1 MTPIDKI
8 RVLITD
14 DSAFMRQILA
24 DTLAAE
30 ADIEVAGRARNGA
43 DAVQKALT
51 LHPDVI
57 TMDLEMPGVTGLAA
71 LETIMERH
79 PTPVIMVSSRTGEG
93 TETTLKCLEAGAFD
107 FIQKPLV
114 RSPEEFERFGKEL
127 REKVRLAASSRKIA
141 RRPVARP
148 PFAEMPSKPRTA
160 GPFDLLLV
168 ASSTGGPQALARVIP
183 ALPADFPVPVA
194 VVQHMTRDFT
204 ASLAKRLDQ
213 QSKLSVVEAE
223 DGLPLKRGMVVVAQ
237 GGRHL
242 LIKSRQGLHCFL
254 SDAPPLNS
262 VRPAA
267 DLLFLSAA
275 DLAGMTSLAL
285 VLTGMGKDGTEG
297 ARALKA
303 RGGYVLAESS
313 ETAVVFGMP
322 RSVIEAGMADEVLPL
337 YEVPEKLVEIF
348 GKGNR
353 YP

>member
-1 MTPIDKI
+1 MTSIEKI

-24 DTLAAE
+24 DTLTAE
-30 ADIEVAGRARNGA
+30 GDIEEAGRARNGA

-57 TMDLEMPGVTGLAA
+57 TMDVEMPDVTGLAA
-71 LETIMERH
+71 LETIMRRN

-114 RSPEEFERFGKEL
+114 RSPEEFERFGREL
-127 REKVRLAASSRKIA
+127 REKVRLAASSGKA
-141 RRPVARP
+141 APRPVARP
-148 PFAEMPSKPRTA
+148 PFAEVSPPTPRKA

-168 ASSTGGPQALARVIP
+168 ASSTGGPQALSRIIP
-183 ALPADFPVPVA
+183 SLPANFPVPVA
-194 VVQHMTRDFT
+194 VVQHMPRDFT

-223 DGLPLKRGMVVVAQ
+223 EGLPLRQGMVVIAQ

-242 LIKSRQGLHCFL
+242 LLKSRGELYCSL

-267 DLLFLSAA
+267 DFLFLSAA
-275 DLAGMTSLAL
+275 DLTGTASLAL

-303 RGGYVLAESS
+303 KGGYVLAESS

-337 YEVPEKLVEIF
+337 YDVPEKLMEIF
-348 GKGNR
+348 GKKK
-353 YP
+353 P